1 MCPIRGDVSSAV
13 LTPRSSITRHR
24 ANPSSSAEENA
35 SSKLLPNVTR
45 KVLNM
50 HLNSS
55 KRRKSALR
63 RKEAVAYVKH
73 VREFNETTF
82 PTKQAYM
89 ELLRTIK
96 KFQ

>member
-1 MCPIRGDVSSAV
+1 
-13 LTPRSSITRHR
+13 
-24 ANPSSSAEENA
+24 
-35 SSKLLPNVTR
+35 
-45 KVLNM
+45 M